1 MAAVRNLD
9 WRNSVLEFEIPVAP
23 RSKIRHRIRVNQ
35 VPISHSMPRVR
46 VLRKLLLVVALSC
59 GAGFFGAAGAQ
70 EPGKI
75 NIQSFTLENGLKVHL
90 VEDHSTQVVAVD
102 LWYNVGARNERP
114 GRTGFAHLFE
124 HMMFQGSANV
134 AKGEYFKL
142 VERAG
147 GQLNGSTQIDR
158 TNYYDLLPSNRLN
171 LGLWMEADR
180 MRSLA
185 ITQANLDNQKEAVK
199 EERRLRFDNQP
210 YTGTLV
216 DSLSLIY
223 DRSTCFAYGHS
234 LVGSMVDL
242 NAAKVEDVQ
251 AFFKQYYSPNNAT
264 LVLVGD
270 FQVAD
275 AKKLVTEYF
284 SDIPRVAT
292 PPAVVCDQKFNTG
305 AIRRVIED
313 KNATIPAILA
323 FYRVPSVA
331 DADYPALELLSN
343 ILGQGESS
351 RLNRVMAREAKAV
364 VAAQSLLNPTGPT
377 RGPGI
382 FGVLAIA
389 NQGVPP
395 DSVERLIAS
404 QVAKLAAEGVSA
416 AELSKAKNAYRANTI
431 SERQR
436 VLNVAESLQF
446 ANLFLGDP
454 QKINT
459 DINRYDAVTAA
470 DIKRVAEKYLRADN
484 SMSFIITPPKP
495 AVVP

>member
-1 MAAVRNLD
+1 
-9 WRNSVLEFEIPVAP
+9 
-23 RSKIRHRIRVNQ
+23 
-35 VPISHSMPRVR
+35 MPRVR
-46 VLRKLLLVVALSC
+46 VLRKLLLVVALWC
-59 GAGFFGAAGAQ
+59 ATGFSGAAGAQ

-75 NIQSFTLENGLKVHL
+75 TIQSFTLDNGLKVHL

-134 AKGEYFKL
+134 AKTEHFKL

-158 TNYYDLLPSNRLN
+158 TNYWDLLPSNRLN

-223 DRSTCFAYGHS
+223 DRNSCFAYGHS

-251 AFFKQYYSPNNAT
+251 AFFKQYYAPNNAT

-270 FQVAD
+270 FVVAD
-275 AKKLVTEYF
+275 ARKLVTEYF
-284 SDIPRVAT
+284 SDIPRVET
-292 PPAVVCDQKFNTG
+292 PPAVACDQQFNTG

-323 FYRVPSVA
+323 FYRIPSVSSE
-331 DADYPALELLSN
+331 DYPALTILN
-343 ILGQGESS
+343 MILGSGESS
-351 RLNRVMAREAKAV
+351 RLNRVLSREAKAV
-364 VAAQSLLNPTGPT
+364 LGTQTIMNPTGST
-377 RGPGI
+377 RGPGML
-382 FGVLAIA
+382 GVLAIA

-395 DSVERLIAS
+395 DSIERLIAS
-404 QVAKLAAEGVSA
+404 QVAKLSVDGVTE
-416 AELSKAKNAYRANTI
+416 AELSKAKNTLKATEI
-431 SERQR
+431 TGRQQ
-436 VLNVAESLQF
+436 VLNVAESVQF
-446 ANLFLGDP
+446 FDLFLGGAE
-454 QKINT
+454 KINT
-459 DINRYDAVTAA
+459 DMKRYDAVTAA
-470 DIKRVAEKYLRADN
+470 DIKRVAEKYLRVDN

>member
-1 MAAVRNLD
+1 
-9 WRNSVLEFEIPVAP
+9 
-23 RSKIRHRIRVNQ
+23 
-35 VPISHSMPRVR
+35 
-46 VLRKLLLVVALSC
+46 
-59 GAGFFGAAGAQ
+59 
-70 EPGKI
+70 
-75 NIQSFTLENGLKVHL
+75 
-90 VEDHSTQVVAVD
+90 
-102 LWYNVGARNERP
+102 
-114 GRTGFAHLFE
+114 
-124 HMMFQGSANV
+124 
-134 AKGEYFKL
+134 
-142 VERAG
+142 
-147 GQLNGSTQIDR
+147 
-158 TNYYDLLPSNRLN
+158 
-171 LGLWMEADR
+171 
-180 MRSLA
+180 
-185 ITQANLDNQKEAVK
+185 
-199 EERRLRFDNQP
+199 
-210 YTGTLV
+210 
-216 DSLSLIY
+216 
-223 DRSTCFAYGHS
+223 
-234 LVGSMVDL
+234 MVDL